1 MFGIM
6 FILHNR
12 RKNMLKLRNIKKT
25 YVTGDESVTAL
36 KGIDLNF
43 RRCEFVS
50 ILGPSGCGKTT
61 LLNIIGGLDGYTSG
75 DLVING
81 ISTKDYSDRD
91 FDAYRNHS
99 IGFVFQSYNLITHQT
114 VLANVELALTLSGV
128 SRAERRRRAEDA
140 LRRVGLADQMK
151 KKPNQLSGGQMQRVA
166 IARALVNDPD
176 ILLADEPTGA
186 LDSATSVQIMDILR
200 EIAKDKLVIMVTHNP
215 ELAEQYSTRIIK
227 LLDGEVISDSDPYEG
242 EAEKANADIKKSKKE
257 KKAHGKKSMSFLTAL
272 SLSFNNLMTK
282 KARTFL
288 TSFAGSIG
296 IIGIAL
302 ILSVSTGVNTFIDDI
317 QNDTLISYP
326 LTINAESDMTSVL
339 ANFMARQTENDG
351 EDREEGYVYSR
362 DILYDMMDSM
372 NSRETNNL
380 SAFKKFLDSNE
391 KVKEYASTIRYSYD
405 NKLSV
410 YTKDPSGKI
419 IVSDMEEMMT
429 EMMASMGMSYDGS
442 SGSLS
447 SSPMMSMGS
456 VGVWQEMLP
465 GSNGELI
472 NPAIT
477 DSYEVVRGD
486 WPKAYDEAV
495 LVVNE
500 NCEISDYV
508 LYGLG
513 LKPYEEMIE
522 IMKSSMTGG
531 EVNVESDTR
540 WSFDDILN
548 SEYRLIYSSDKYVKQ
563 SDGTYVDISAT
574 ETGLNMLYESNSTPV
589 KIVGI
594 VRPNEDATA
603 NILTGAIAYTS
614 ALTDKLIERAADSE
628 IIKDQLTSPGRDVLT
643 GKLFEPAVPVEL
655 TESEIAQK
663 FLTYAAGLTDEER
676 AELYKNA
683 LCTPT
688 STMLDEMI
696 SEALASTTREE
707 LEASLIESYAVEMG
721 VSDKESIK
729 QYFANLDDAQF
740 AEFFKE
746 NAGPVIA
753 EMYYTEAAKAFDG
766 VPVQQIIAAFEN
778 MPHTDGEYAEYY
790 ELLVPSE
797 YAETTLEEN
806 LLAFGYVDPEKPSS
820 ISIYVDTFKDKDAV
834 SDIIDEYNKGVSEDD
849 QIKYTDYFAIMMSS
863 VSTVLNAISYVLVA
877 FVSISLVVSS
887 IMIGIITYISVLE
900 RTKEIGILRAIGAS
914 KKDISRVFNAETLT
928 VGFVS
933 GALGIIISL
942 LLTIPINAIIHYLTG
957 FSNLSAQLP
966 VVGAVALVVI
976 SMALTFIAGLIPSG
990 IAAKKD
996 PVVALRSE

>member
-1 MFGIM
+1 
-6 FILHNR
+6 
-12 RKNMLKLRNIKKT
+12 MLKLKEIKKT
-25 YVTGDESVTAL
+25 YVSGDESVDAL

-81 ISTKDYSDRD
+81 ISTKNYDDRD

-140 LRRVGLADQMK
+140 LRKVGLADQMK

-200 EIAKDKLVIMVTHNP
+200 EIANDKLVIMVTHNP
-215 ELAEQYSTRIIK
+215 ELASEYSTRIIK
-227 LLDGEVISDSDPYEG
+227 LLDGKVISDSDPFEG
-242 EAEKANADIKKSKKE
+242 DKHTDENTVVAKGKKE
-257 KKAHGKKSMSFLTAL
+257 KKVPAKKSMSFFTAL

-282 KARTFL
+282 KTRTFL

-302 ILSVSTGVNTFIDDI
+302 ILSVSTGVNAFIDDI

-339 ANFMARQTENDG
+339 ANFMARQNENDG
-351 EDREEGYVYSR
+351 KEREEGYVYSR
-362 DILYDMMDSM
+362 DILFDMMESV
-372 NSRETNNL
+372 NNRETNNL
-380 SAFKKFLDSNE
+380 TAFKKFIDSSEEMQN
-391 KVKEYASTIRYSYD
+391 YATTIRYSYA
-405 NKLSV
+405 NRLSV
-410 YTKDPSGKI
+410 YTKDPNGKI

-429 EMMASMGMSYDGS
+429 EMMSSMGMNYDGS
-442 SGSLS
+442 SGAMA

-465 GSNGELI
+465 GGDGELI
-472 NPAIT
+472 NPAII
-477 DSYEVVRGD
+477 DNYEVVHGE
-486 WPKAYDEAV
+486 WPDSFDEAV
-495 LVVNE
+495 LVVNQ

-522 IMKSSMTGG
+522 IMKSTTTGAS
-531 EVNVESDTR
+531 VKVESDSR
-540 WSFDDILN
+540 WTFDDILN
-548 SEYRLIYSSDKYVKQ
+548 IDYRLVYSSDRYVKQ
-563 SDGTYVDISAT
+563 SDGTYVDISDT
-574 ETGLNMLYESNSTPV
+574 ETGLNMLYESRSTPI

-594 VRPNEDATA
+594 VRANEDATA
-603 NILTGAIAYTS
+603 TMLTGAIAYTS
-614 ALTDKLIERAADSE
+614 ALTDKLIDNADASD
-628 IIKDQLTSPGRDVLT
+628 IIKDQLADPSLDVIT
-643 GKLFEPAVPVEL
+643 GKPFKPETPIEL
-655 TESEIAQK
+655 TDAEKSEK
-663 FLTYAAGLTDEER
+663 FNTYVSGLEADEK
-676 AELYKNA
+676 AEFYKTV

-688 STMLDEMI
+688 AAALDRMMSEYLSTVSRDELQEYM
-696 SEALASTTREE
+696 
-707 LEASLIESYAVEMG
+707 IESYAAEMG
-721 VSDKESIK
+721 VADKDELK
-729 QYFANLDDAQF
+729 QYFESFDDS
-740 AEFFKE
+740 EFISFFRE
-746 NAGPVIA
+746 NAAPVIS
-753 EMYYTEAAKAFDG
+753 EMYYNEAIQKFDG
-766 VPVQQIIAAFEN
+766 VPSDQIIMMFEN
-778 MPHTDGEYAEYY
+778 TPHTEAELAEYY
-790 ELLVPSE
+790 DVHVPSE

-806 LLAFGYVDPEKPSS
+806 LLAFGYVDREKPTS
-820 ISIYVDTFKDKDAV
+820 ISIYVETFEDKDAV
-834 SDIIDEYNKGVSEDD
+834 SDIIAEYNASVSEDD

-933 GALGIIISL
+933 GALGIIISF
-942 LLTIPINAIIHYLTG
+942 LLTIPINAIIHHLTG
-957 FSNLSAQLP
+957 FNNLSAQLP
-966 VVGAVALVVI
+966 IAGAVILVII
-976 SMALTFIAGLIPSG
+976 SMVLTFIAGLIPSG

>member
-1 MFGIM
+1 
-6 FILHNR
+6 
-12 RKNMLKLRNIKKT
+12 MLKLKEIKKT
-25 YVTGDESVTAL
+25 YVSGDESVDAL

-81 ISTKDYSDRD
+81 ISTKNYDDRD

-140 LRRVGLADQMK
+140 LRKVGLADQMK

-200 EIAKDKLVIMVTHNP
+200 EIANDKLVIMVTHNP
-215 ELAEQYSTRIIK
+215 ELASEYSTRIIK
-227 LLDGEVISDSDPYEG
+227 LLDGKVISDSDPFEG
-242 EAEKANADIKKSKKE
+242 DKHTDENTVVAKGKKE
-257 KKAHGKKSMSFLTAL
+257 KKVPAKKSMSFFTAL

-282 KARTFL
+282 KTRTFL

-302 ILSVSTGVNTFIDDI
+302 ILSVSTGVNAFIDDI

-339 ANFMARQTENDG
+339 ANFMARQNENDG
-351 EDREEGYVYSR
+351 KEREEGYVYSR
-362 DILYDMMDSM
+362 DILFDMMESV
-372 NSRETNNL
+372 NNRETNNL
-380 SAFKKFLDSNE
+380 TAFKKFIDSSEEMQN
-391 KVKEYASTIRYSYD
+391 YATTIRYSYA
-405 NKLSV
+405 NRLSV
-410 YTKDPSGKI
+410 YTKDPNGKI

-429 EMMASMGMSYDGS
+429 EMMSSMGMNYDGS
-442 SGSLS
+442 SGTMA

-465 GSNGELI
+465 GGDGELI
-472 NPAIT
+472 NPAII
-477 DSYEVVRGD
+477 DNYEVVHGE
-486 WPKAYDEAV
+486 WPDSFDEAV
-495 LVVNE
+495 LVVNQ

-522 IMKSSMTGG
+522 IMKSTTTGAS
-531 EVNVESDTR
+531 VKVESDSR
-540 WSFDDILN
+540 WTFDDILN
-548 SEYRLIYSSDKYVKQ
+548 IDYRLVYSSDRYVKQ
-563 SDGTYVDISAT
+563 SDGTYVDISDT
-574 ETGLNMLYESNSTPV
+574 ETGLNMLYESRSTPI

-594 VRPNEDATA
+594 VRANEDATA
-603 NILTGAIAYTS
+603 TMLTGAIAYTS
-614 ALTDKLIERAADSE
+614 ALTDKLIDNADASD
-628 IIKDQLTSPGRDVLT
+628 IIKDQLADPSLDVIT
-643 GKLFEPAVPVEL
+643 GKPFKPETPIEL
-655 TESEIAQK
+655 TDAEKSEK
-663 FLTYAAGLTDEER
+663 FNTYVSGLEADEK
-676 AELYKNA
+676 AEFYKTV

-688 STMLDEMI
+688 AAALDRMMSEYLSTVSRDELQEYM
-696 SEALASTTREE
+696 
-707 LEASLIESYAVEMG
+707 IESYAAEMG
-721 VSDKESIK
+721 VADKDELK
-729 QYFANLDDAQF
+729 QYFESFDDS
-740 AEFFKE
+740 EFISFFRE
-746 NAGPVIA
+746 NAAPVIS
-753 EMYYTEAAKAFDG
+753 EMYYNEAIQKFDG
-766 VPVQQIIAAFEN
+766 VPSDQIIMMFEN
-778 MPHTDGEYAEYY
+778 TPHTEAELAEYY
-790 ELLVPSE
+790 DVHVPSE

-806 LLAFGYVDPEKPSS
+806 LLAFGYVDREKPTS
-820 ISIYVDTFKDKDAV
+820 ISIYVETFEDKDAV
-834 SDIIDEYNKGVSEDD
+834 SDIIAEYNASVSEDD

-933 GALGIIISL
+933 GALGIIISF
-942 LLTIPINAIIHYLTG
+942 LLTIPINAIIHHLTG
-957 FSNLSAQLP
+957 FNNLSAQLP
-966 VVGAVALVVI
+966 IAGAVILVII
-976 SMALTFIAGLIPSG
+976 SMVLTFIAGLIPSG

>member
-1 MFGIM
+1 
-6 FILHNR
+6 
-12 RKNMLKLRNIKKT
+12 MLKLKEIKKT
-25 YVTGDESVTAL
+25 YVSGDESVDAL

-81 ISTKDYSDRD
+81 ISTKSYNDRD

-128 SRAERRRRAEDA
+128 SKSERRRRAEDA
-140 LRRVGLADQMK
+140 LRKVGLADQMK

-215 ELAEQYSTRIIK
+215 ELASEYSTRIIK
-227 LLDGEVISDSDPYEG
+227 LLDGKVISDSDPFEG
-242 EAEKANADIKKSKKE
+242 DKHTDENTVVAKGKKE
-257 KKAHGKKSMSFLTAL
+257 KKVPAKKSMSFFTAL

-282 KARTFL
+282 KTRTFL

-302 ILSVSTGVNTFIDDI
+302 ILSVSTGVNAFIDDI

-339 ANFMARQTENDG
+339 ANFMARQNENDG
-351 EDREEGYVYSR
+351 KEREEGYVYSR
-362 DILYDMMDSM
+362 DILFDMMESV
-372 NSRETNNL
+372 NNRETNNL
-380 SAFKKFLDSNE
+380 TAFKKFIDNSE
-391 KVKEYASTIRYSYD
+391 EMQKYASTIRYSYA

-410 YTKDPSGKI
+410 YTKDPNGRI

-429 EMMASMGMSYDGS
+429 EMMSSMGMNYDGS
-442 SGSLS
+442 SGTMA

-465 GSNGELI
+465 GGDGELI
-472 NPAIT
+472 NPAII
-477 DSYEVVRGD
+477 DNYEVVHGE
-486 WPKAYDEAV
+486 WPDSFDEAV
-495 LVVNE
+495 LVVNQ

-522 IMKSSMTGG
+522 IMKSATTGAS
-531 EVNVESDTR
+531 VKVDSDSR
-540 WSFDDILN
+540 WTFDDILN
-548 SEYRLIYSSDKYVKQ
+548 IDYRLVYSSDRYVKQ
-563 SDGTYVDISAT
+563 SDGTYVDISGT
-574 ETGLNMLYESNSTPV
+574 ETGLNMLYESRSTPI

-594 VRPNEDATA
+594 VRANEDATA
-603 NILTGAIAYTS
+603 TMLTGAIAYTS
-614 ALTDKLIERAADSE
+614 ALTDKLIDNADASD
-628 IIKDQLTSPGRDVLT
+628 IIKDQLADPSLDVIT
-643 GKLFEPAVPVEL
+643 GKPFKPETPIEL
-655 TESEIAQK
+655 TDVEKSEK
-663 FLTYAAGLTDEER
+663 FNTYVSGLEADEK
-676 AELYKNA
+676 AEFYKTV

-688 STMLDEMI
+688 AAALDGMMSEYLSTVSRDELQEYM
-696 SEALASTTREE
+696 
-707 LEASLIESYAVEMG
+707 IESYAAEMG
-721 VSDKESIK
+721 VADKDELK
-729 QYFANLDDAQF
+729 QYFESFDDA
-740 AEFFKE
+740 EFISFFRE
-746 NAGPVIA
+746 NAAPVIS
-753 EMYYTEAAKAFDG
+753 EMYYNEAIQKFDG
-766 VPVQQIIAAFEN
+766 VATDQIIMMFEN
-778 MPHTDGEYAEYY
+778 TPHTEAELAEYY
-790 ELLVPSE
+790 DVHVPSE

-806 LLAFGYVDPEKPSS
+806 LLAFGYVDREKPTS
-820 ISIYVDTFKDKDAV
+820 ISIYVETFEDKDAV
-834 SDIIDEYNKGVSEDD
+834 SDIIAEYNASVSEDD

-933 GALGIIISL
+933 GALGIIISF
-942 LLTIPINAIIHYLTG
+942 LLTIPINAIIHHLTG
-957 FSNLSAQLP
+957 FNNLSAQLP
-966 VVGAVALVVI
+966 IAGAVILVVI
-976 SMALTFIAGLIPSG
+976 SMVLTFIAGLIPSG

>member
-1 MFGIM
+1 
-6 FILHNR
+6 
-12 RKNMLKLRNIKKT
+12 MLKLKEIKKT
-25 YVTGDESVTAL
+25 YGSGDESVDAL

-81 ISTKDYSDRD
+81 ISTKNYDDRD

-140 LRRVGLADQMK
+140 LRKVGLADQMK

-200 EIAKDKLVIMVTHNP
+200 EIANDKLVIMVTHNP
-215 ELAEQYSTRIIK
+215 ELASEYSTRIIK
-227 LLDGEVISDSDPYEG
+227 LLDGKVISDSDPFEG
-242 EAEKANADIKKSKKE
+242 DKHTDENTVVAKGKKE
-257 KKAHGKKSMSFLTAL
+257 KKVPAKKSMSFFTAL

-282 KARTFL
+282 KTRTFL

-302 ILSVSTGVNTFIDDI
+302 ILSVSTGVNAFIDDI

-339 ANFMARQTENDG
+339 ANFMARQNENDG
-351 EDREEGYVYSR
+351 KEREEGYVYSR
-362 DILYDMMDSM
+362 DILFDMMESV
-372 NSRETNNL
+372 NNRETNNL
-380 SAFKKFLDSNE
+380 TAFKKFIDSSEEMQN
-391 KVKEYASTIRYSYD
+391 YATTIRYSYA
-405 NKLSV
+405 NRLSV
-410 YTKDPSGKI
+410 YTKDPNGKI

-429 EMMASMGMSYDGS
+429 EMMSSMGMNYDGS
-442 SGSLS
+442 SGAMA

-465 GSNGELI
+465 GGDGELI
-472 NPAIT
+472 NPAII
-477 DSYEVVRGD
+477 DNYEVVHGE
-486 WPKAYDEAV
+486 WPDSFDEAV
-495 LVVNE
+495 LVVNQ

-522 IMKSSMTGG
+522 IMKSTTTGAS
-531 EVNVESDTR
+531 VKVESDSR
-540 WSFDDILN
+540 WTFDDILN
-548 SEYRLIYSSDKYVKQ
+548 IDYRLVYSSDRYVKQ
-563 SDGTYVDISAT
+563 SDGTYVDISDT
-574 ETGLNMLYESNSTPV
+574 ETGLNMLYESRSTPI

-594 VRPNEDATA
+594 VRANEDATA
-603 NILTGAIAYTS
+603 TMLTGAIAYTS
-614 ALTDKLIERAADSE
+614 ALTDKLIDNADASD
-628 IIKDQLTSPGRDVLT
+628 IIKDQLADPSLDVIT
-643 GKLFEPAVPVEL
+643 GKPFKPETPIEL
-655 TESEIAQK
+655 TDAEKSEK
-663 FLTYAAGLTDEER
+663 FNTYVSGLEADEK
-676 AELYKNA
+676 AEFYKTV

-688 STMLDEMI
+688 AAALDRMMSEYLSTVSRDELQEYM
-696 SEALASTTREE
+696 
-707 LEASLIESYAVEMG
+707 IESYAAEMG
-721 VSDKESIK
+721 VADKDELK
-729 QYFANLDDAQF
+729 QYFESFDDS
-740 AEFFKE
+740 EFISFFRE
-746 NAGPVIA
+746 NAAPVIS
-753 EMYYTEAAKAFDG
+753 EMYYNEAIQKFDG
-766 VPVQQIIAAFEN
+766 VPSDQIIMMFEN
-778 MPHTDGEYAEYY
+778 TPHTEAELAEYY
-790 ELLVPSE
+790 DVHVPSE

-806 LLAFGYVDPEKPSS
+806 LLAFGYVDREKPTS
-820 ISIYVDTFKDKDAV
+820 ISIYVETFEDKDAV
-834 SDIIDEYNKGVSEDD
+834 SDIIAEYNASVSEDD

-933 GALGIIISL
+933 GALGIIISF
-942 LLTIPINAIIHYLTG
+942 LLTIPINAIIHHLTG
-957 FSNLSAQLP
+957 FNNLSAQLP
-966 VVGAVALVVI
+966 IAGAVILVII
-976 SMALTFIAGLIPSG
+976 SMVLTFIAGLIPSG